1 MSMNFSINTNFHP
14 ASFNQSIDDFN
25 KVFNNSLNN
34 QNLNTKIDEQSDFER
49 IFNSMSDKPT
59 QTLSAGVTHF
69 EPFDTIQAQKVE
81 GLETSPVEKMT
92 KDIARGLSDRINELN
107 NSHKTAEKNMET
119 FAAGGDISIH
129 EVMIS
134 SQKSALATQMAI
146 QLRNQ
151 VVNAYNELRN
161 IQL

>member
-1 MSMNFSINTNFHP
+1 MSENFSINTTFNP
-14 ASFNQSIDDFN
+14 IKINTSFNNPIVNPEIQGSN
-25 KVFNNSLNN
+25 
-34 QNLNTKIDEQSDFER
+34 DFEK
-49 IFNSMSDKPT
+49 IFNSMSDNTFELSGGISLDNIQPYQKPEN
-59 QTLSAGVTHF
+59 LSSVAKMAHDISAGLTN
-69 EPFDTIQAQKVE
+69 
-81 GLETSPVEKMT
+81 S
-92 KDIARGLSDRINELN
+92 INELN
-107 NSHKTAEKNMET
+107 NYHKAAEKNMET

-151 VVNAYNELRN
+151 FINAYNELRN